1 MAATRLIPMH
11 IQKGKSV
18 RQCLMERTDYAK
30 NPGKTEDGEYV
41 SSYECVPETVDLD
54 FAYTK
59 KEYEQITGRKSGST
73 DVIAYQIRQ
82 AFKPGEVTAEEANRI
97 GYETAM
103 RWTKGKHAF
112 IVATHTDKA
121 HIHNHI
127 IYNSTTLDAGHKYK
141 NFFFSSIALRR
152 LSDTICLENGL
163 SVIEEKKPSEWQ
175 KRTVYPKKRTVRD
188 EIRQVIDTCMEKNPK
203 SMDEL
208 LLLLEEMGFETKRG
222 KYVSVKKSGQKNF
235 IRFRSLGDG
244 YREKELEKVFHGEKK
259 YVSGKR
265 NEMITSADVKS
276 GRISDSKM
284 DMLLDIQEIIAK
296 GKGPGYERWARIHN
310 VKMIA
315 QTLLFLEE
323 KDIRSISLLEQK
335 TEEATK
341 HFAEIS
347 DRQKEIEERLKEISE
362 LKKQIFNY
370 SKTKEIY
377 AEYKKHGYSKNF
389 FEEHREEIT
398 LHKAA
403 KEAFSK
409 LEGPVPKIKDL
420 NEEYGKLLQEK
431 KQNYAEY
438 RNARKE
444 MRDFQT
450 AKYNVERFYQTAG
463 DKENERSKKR
473 NTTVL

>member
-11 IQKGKSV
+11 MQKGKSV

-30 NPGKTEDGEYV
+30 NPAKTEDGEYV
-41 SSYECVPETVDLD
+41 SSYECTPETVDLD
-54 FAYTK
+54 FAFTK

-163 SVIEEKKPSEWQ
+163 SVIEAKKPSEWQ

-188 EIRQVIDTCMEKNPK
+188 EIRQVIDPCMEKNPR

-222 KYVSVKKSGQKNF
+222 KYVSVKMHGQKNF

-244 YREKELEKVFHGEKK
+244 YREEDLERVFRGEKK
-259 YVSGKR
+259 FVPGVR
-265 NEMITSADVKS
+265 NEMITTADTRPDKV
-276 GRISDSKM
+276 SDSKM
-284 DMLLDIQEIIAK
+284 DMLLDIQKIIAK

-323 KDIRSISLLEQK
+323 KDIRSISLLNQK

-341 HFAEIS
+341 RFAEIS
-347 DRQKEIEERLKEISE
+347 GRQKEIESRLSEISE
-362 LKKQIFNY
+362 LKKHIFNY

-377 AEYKKHGYSKNF
+377 AEYKKHGYSKSF
-389 FEEHREEIT
+389 FEEHREAIT

-409 LEGPVPKIKDL
+409 LEGPIPKIKDL

-438 RNARKE
+438 RRARKE

-450 AKYNVERFYQTAG
+450 AKYNVERFYQTTG
-463 DKENERSKKR
+463 DKEKEKGKKR
-473 NTTVL
+473 SSTVL

>member
-11 IQKGKSV
+11 MQKGKSV

-30 NPGKTEDGEYV
+30 NPAKTEDGEYV
-41 SSYECVPETVDLD
+41 SSYECTPETVDLD
-54 FAYTK
+54 FAFTK

-163 SVIEEKKPSEWQ
+163 SVIEAKKPSEWQ

-188 EIRQVIDTCMEKNPK
+188 EIRQVIDPCMEKNPR

-222 KYVSVKKSGQKNF
+222 KYVSVKMHGQKNF

-244 YREKELEKVFHGEKK
+244 YREEDLGRVFRGEKK
-259 YVSGKR
+259 FVPGVR
-265 NEMITSADVKS
+265 NEMITTADTRPDKV
-276 GRISDSKM
+276 SDSKM
-284 DMLLDIQEIIAK
+284 DMLLDIQKIIAK

-323 KDIRSISLLEQK
+323 KDIRSISLLNQK

-341 HFAEIS
+341 RFAEIS
-347 DRQKEIEERLKEISE
+347 GRQKEIESRLSEISE
-362 LKKQIFNY
+362 LKKHIFNY

-377 AEYKKHGYSKNF
+377 AEYKKHGYSKSF
-389 FEEHREEIT
+389 FEEHREAIT

-409 LEGPVPKIKDL
+409 LEGPIPKIKDL

-438 RNARKE
+438 RRARKE

-450 AKYNVERFYQTAG
+450 AKYNVERFYQTTG
-463 DKENERSKKR
+463 DKENERGKKR